1 MKRIS
6 LTGRVPGVMCRN
18 MTVGR
23 KFLPLFL
30 FLFLENASLSAAE
43 RVQAPQFAEG
53 DVWRFQVSHKDWIT
67 WSSDAIQSGDYEVR
81 YTQGELR
88 IFRFS
93 DRAKEE
99 ISGIRVGPLLRMLGT
114 FKGQTTLLEFP
125 LFEGK
130 KWKTQYR
137 HDGGRRRTVTTDH
150 LVSGPTSITVP
161 AGMFEAFK
169 IERDD
174 RTDGRRGYINT
185 SEYFYVV
192 ACGCIA
198 LYSVEITSGATAW
211 PRRYFGKREIT
222 LIDFKSMQGQM
233 S

>member
-1 MKRIS
+1 
-6 LTGRVPGVMCRN
+6 MCRT

-30 FLFLENASLSAAE
+30 FLFFEAASLSAGE
-43 RVQAPQFAEG
+43 SVQAPQSREG
-53 DVWRFQVSHKDWIT
+53 DVWRFHVSHKDWIN

-81 YTQGELR
+81 YTQGELKT
-88 IFRFS
+88 FRLS

-114 FKGQTTLLEFP
+114 FKGQATLLEFP

-150 LVSGPTSITVP
+150 LVSGPKSITVP
-161 AGMFEAFK
+161 AGTFEAFR
-169 IERDD
+169 IDRDA

-185 SEYFYVV
+185 SEYFYVA

-198 LYSVEITSGATAW
+198 LYSLEITSGATRW
-211 PRRYFGKREIT
+211 PRRYFGKREIM
-222 LIDFKSMQGQM
+222 LIEFRSMKGQV

>member
-1 MKRIS
+1 MWRAMALVLAS
-6 LTGRVPGVMCRN
+6 
-18 MTVGR
+18 
-23 KFLPLFL
+23 LFL
-30 FLFLENASLSAAE
+30 LLFVEVASLHAGE
-43 RVQAPQFAEG
+43 LVQAPQPREG
-53 DVWRFQVSHKDWIT
+53 DIWHFQVSHKDWIT
-67 WSSDAIQSGDYEVR
+67 WSSDALQSGDYEVL

-88 IFRFS
+88 IFRLS
-93 DRAKEE
+93 DRVKEE
-99 ISGIRVGPLLRMLGT
+99 ISGIRVDPLLRMLGT
-114 FKGQTTLLEFP
+114 FKGQSTLLEFP

-150 LVSGPTSITVP
+150 LVSGPKSVTVP
-161 AGMFEAFK
+161 AGTFEAFM

-185 SEYFYVV
+185 SEYFYVA

-198 LYSVEITSGATAW
+198 LYSLEITSGATRW

-222 LIDFKSMQGQM
+222 LVEFRSTKGQV

>member
-1 MKRIS
+1 
-6 LTGRVPGVMCRN
+6 MCRT

-30 FLFLENASLSAAE
+30 FLFFDAISLSAGE
-43 RVQAPQFAEG
+43 QVKTPEFREG
-53 DVWRFQVSHKDWIT
+53 DVWRFQVSHKDWIN

-81 YTQGELR
+81 YAQGELR
-88 IFRFS
+88 IFRLF

-99 ISGIRVGPLLRMLGT
+99 ISGIRVDPLLRMLGT
-114 FKGQTTLLEFP
+114 FKGQSTLLEFP

-137 HDGGRRRTVTTDH
+137 HDRGRRRTITTDH
-150 LVSGPTSITVP
+150 LVSGPKSITVP
-161 AGMFEAFK
+161 AGAFEAFR
-169 IERDD
+169 IDRDD

-185 SEYFYVV
+185 SDYFYVA

-198 LYSVEITSGATAW
+198 LYSLEITSGATRW
-211 PRRYFGKREIT
+211 PRRYFGKREIM
-222 LIDFKSMQGQM
+222 LIEFRSMKGQV

>member
-1 MKRIS
+1 VPRHGRYSRFFVFVVLRSSS
-6 LTGRVPGVMCRN
+6 LRAG
-18 MTVGR
+18 
-23 KFLPLFL
+23 
-30 FLFLENASLSAAE
+30 ES
-43 RVQAPQFAEG
+43 VQAPQFREG
-53 DVWRFQVSHKDWIT
+53 DFWRFQVSHKDWIT
-67 WSSDAIQSGDYEVR
+67 WSSEAIQSGDYEVR
-81 YTQGELR
+81 YTQGALR
-88 IFRFS
+88 IFRLS

-99 ISGIRVGPLLRMLGT
+99 INGIKVGPLLRMLGT
-114 FKGQTTLLEFP
+114 FKGQSALLEFP
-125 LFEGK
+125 LFEDK

-150 LVSGPTSITVP
+150 LVSRPKRITVP
-161 AGMFEAFK
+161 AGTFEAFI

-185 SEYFYVV
+185 SEYFYVA

-198 LYSVEITSGATAW
+198 LYSLEITSGATRW

-222 LIDFKSMQGQM
+222 LLEFRSMKDQV

>member
-1 MKRIS
+1 
-6 LTGRVPGVMCRN
+6 

-23 KFLPLFL
+23 RFLLLVLLLFL
-30 FLFLENASLSAAE
+30 KDVSLYGAE
-43 RVQAPQFAEG
+43 GVQAPRFTEG

-67 WSSDAIQSGDYEVR
+67 WSSDALQSGDYEVL

-88 IFRFS
+88 IFRLF

-99 ISGIRVGPLLRMLGT
+99 ISGIRIDPLLRMLGT
-114 FKGQTTLLEFP
+114 FKGKSTLLEFP

-130 KWKTQYR
+130 KWETQYR
-137 HDGGRRRTVTTDH
+137 HDRGRRRTVTTDH
-150 LVSGPTSITVP
+150 LVSGPKSITVP
-161 AGMFEAFK
+161 AGTFEAFM

-185 SEYFYVV
+185 SEYFYVA

-198 LYSVEITSGATAW
+198 LYSLEITSGATRW
-211 PRRYFGKREIT
+211 PRRYFGKREIM
-222 LIDFKSMQGQM
+222 LIEFRSMKGQV